1 MPLFDI
7 TATRE
12 TVYQFEIEAET
23 EAQALEEINRIELN
37 ENVED
42 YAIDWYP
49 LEITDVEE
57 AEELE

>member
-12 TVYQFEIEAET
+12 TTYQFAIEADT
-23 EAQALEEINRIELN
+23 EEEALEEVSRIELTDDI
-37 ENVED
+37 ES
-42 YAIDWYP
+42 YASDWYP
-49 LEITDVEE
+49 LEITDIEE

>member
-12 TVYQFEIEAET
+12 TVYQFAIEADTET
-23 EAQALEEINRIELN
+23 QALEEIERIERE

-42 YAIDWYP
+42 YAVDWYP

>member
-12 TVYQFEIEAET
+12 NIYQFSIEADKE
-23 EAQALEEINRIELN
+23 EEALEEVRRIEL
-37 ENVED
+37 EGDVEA
-42 YAIDWYP
+42 YAYDWSP
-49 LEITDVEE
+49 LVVTDIEE

>member
-7 TATRE
+7 NATRE
-12 TVYQFEIEAET
+12 TVYQFSIEADT

-37 ENVED
+37 EDIEE

-57 AEELE
+57 AEVLE